1 MAAMFG
7 ANLEDLQSLAS
18 LFDGKV
24 EEVKN
29 LQQTVGGRVERGAT
43 AWEGPGADRFRGAW
57 NGEFAPALEN
67 LAVALGEA
75 AAAVRKYHANIEMA
89 TR

>member
-1 MAAMFG
+1 MAVMFG
-7 ANLEDLQSLAS
+7 ANLEDLQSLAV

-24 EEVKN
+24 QDVKG
-29 LQQTVGGRVERGAT
+29 LRQTVGGRVARGAT
-43 AWEGPGADRFRGAW
+43 AWEGPGADRFRAAW
-57 NGEFAPALEN
+57 ETEFAPALEN

-75 AAAVRKYHANIEMA
+75 ASAVRKYHANIEMA